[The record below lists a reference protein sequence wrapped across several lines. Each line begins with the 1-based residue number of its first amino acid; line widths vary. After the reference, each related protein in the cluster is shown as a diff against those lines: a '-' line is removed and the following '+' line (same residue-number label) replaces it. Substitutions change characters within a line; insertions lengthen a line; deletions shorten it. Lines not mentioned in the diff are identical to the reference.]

1 MRGRQ
6 SGGGIVHPASLATC
20 WAGALI
26 ASVAVALADE
36 AAQTLPEYDTE
47 AYCAEVAEIAGG
59 SYSLEKGC
67 RDMEAEART
76 SLEGRVVEPRI
87 MKYCDDVALMTGG
100 SYSMLEGCIDMEEEA
115 RDSLSQ

>member
-1 MRGRQ
+1 MAVFCAAG
-6 SGGGIVHPASLATC
+6 PAI
-20 WAGALI
+20 W
-26 ASVAVALADE
+26 ADE
-36 AAQTLPEYDTE
+36 ATISLPEYDTE
-47 AYCAEVAEIAGG
+47 AYCAEVAEMAGG

-67 RDMEAEART
+67 RDMESEARA

-87 MKYCDDVALMTGG
+87 MKYCDDVASMTGG